1 MRIGLFLLLA
11 LVLSFSSTTAS
22 GFSEKLD
29 DVGPFMVKFSANLSE
44 QPTINLSETING
56 NGFNKYGFRIKSGL
70 LRGRV
75 IDVAIDDYENST
87 DVSETKLMDS
97 ITNMI
102 ESKSYKLDWDKVTI
116 GSMPGIRG
124 KIHESDS
131 LKSYQIAAYSPDE
144 EGSKGNIVVFIRSF
158 FSDDV
163 TDSFLRDFQILRSK

>member
-11 LVLSFSSTTAS
+11 LALSFSSVIVF

-29 DVGPFMVKFSANLSE
+29 VGPFVVNFSANLSE
-44 QPTINLSETING
+44 QPAINLSEPING
-56 NGFNKYGFRIKSGL
+56 SGFNRYGFRIKAGL
-70 LRGRV
+70 LRGRE
-75 IDVAIDDYENST
+75 IDVVIDDYENIT

-102 ESKSYKLDWDKVTI
+102 ESKSYKLDWDKVAI
-116 GSMPGIRG
+116 GGMPGIRG

-131 LKSYQIAAYSPDE
+131 LKSYQIAAYSPDDD
-144 EGSKGNIVVFIRSF
+144 GNKGNIVVFIKSF

-163 TDSFLRDFQILRSK
+163 TDSFLHDFHILWSR